1 MTGLTRA
8 GWLMSAAAAGALLGS
23 ILHTHYAGPVPFAI
37 LLGVAVL
44 SFVRADW
51 ALPAVAALIPIA
63 WYSATQAW
71 NPQIVWAEAV
81 ACAAI
86 VGLGLDACRTRTAVP
101 RALAVPA
108 AVFGAIVLASL
119 AAGLSVLQLREGPA
133 FWDRIGTTIGRSYF
147 VDRSLTAVHAGL
159 LLLEGTLL
167 FAHAARLG
175 TQPGILRR
183 VAAGTA
189 LGSAAA
195 AICTLDRLTEAAARR
210 PPFLPS
216 LVDLSG
222 QLRWNVHYT
231 DYNAAGSFYALAV
244 LVAAALAVSAAG
256 ARRAL
261 WTALWAAAAVLGG
274 AALWLTSSRI
284 ALIAVPAA
292 AAGAWILPHAIR
304 GRRQAAIAGI
314 ATIGVCAALVLLA
327 VVLPQR
333 GSQKSSL
340 LAADIRVGLIE
351 TAAQMIRSHPAYG
364 IGLGEFQRRSGEFS
378 SPELI
383 AKFPA
388 AVNENAHNNL
398 LQITAETGLMGGL
411 AFAWTIAAALLGAG
425 WRATMARDRFLLLVF
440 AGLVA
445 FALTALAGH
454 PLLVPEASF
463 AFWIVAGAAG
473 GAAFGDRP
481 AAARTWRPVSALA
494 ALLAIVVLTAP
505 LRVRAAGRDANLE
518 HVGFGV
524 SAWHYSPDGI
534 RYREA
539 TGHATLFVPAGP
551 YKFSISL
558 HTGAT
563 TALEVTIDGRV
574 ADVHTLVPGRWND
587 IVIAG
592 GAASGDGRFRR
603 MDLRTVSDDR
613 AVFWITKNEPVL
625 PR

>member
-1 MTGLTRA
+1 MTALTRA
-8 GWLMSAAAAGALLGS
+8 GWLVSAAGAGALLGS

-51 ALPAVAALIPIA
+51 ALPAVAGLIPIA
-63 WYSATQAW
+63 WYCATQAW

-86 VGLGLDACRTRTAVP
+86 AGLGLDACRSRTAVP
-101 RALAVPA
+101 RALAAPA

-119 AAGLSVLQLREGPA
+119 IAGLSVLQLREGPA
-133 FWDRIGTTIGRSYF
+133 FWGGIAATIGSSYF

-167 FAHAARLG
+167 FAHSARLG
-175 TQPGILRR
+175 RQPGVLRR

-195 AICTLDRLTEAAARR
+195 ALCTLDRLAEAAARR
-210 PPFLPS
+210 PPFWAS

-231 DYNAAGSFYALAV
+231 DYNAAGSYYALAV
-244 LVAAALAVSAAG
+244 LVAAALAVSSAG
-256 ARRAL
+256 ARRAI
-261 WTALWAAAAVLGG
+261 WTAIWTTAAVLAGL
-274 AALWLTSSRI
+274 ALWLTSSRI
-284 ALIAVPAA
+284 ALLALPAA
-292 AAGAWILPHAIR
+292 AAGAWILPRAIR
-304 GRRQAAIAGI
+304 GRRQAAIA
-314 ATIGVCAALVLLA
+314 AVAALGVCAGLVVLA

-340 LAADIRVGLIE
+340 LAADIRVGLAA

-388 AVNENAHNNL
+388 AVNENAHNNA
-398 LQITAETGLMGGL
+398 LQITAETGIAGGL
-411 AFAWTIAAALLGAG
+411 AFAWTVAAALLGAG
-425 WRATMARDRFLLLVF
+425 WRATMERDRFLLLVF

-481 AAARTWRPVSALA
+481 AGTGSWRPSLALA
-494 ALLAIVVLTAP
+494 ALLAIVVLTIP
-505 LRVRAAGRDANLE
+505 LRVRAAGREANLE
-518 HVGFGV
+518 HVGIGV
-524 SAWHYSPDGI
+524 SAWHVSPDGI

-539 TGHATLFVPAGP
+539 AGHATLFVPASA
-551 YKFSISL
+551 YKFSVSL
-558 HTGAT
+558 HGEAVTP
-563 TALEVTIDGRV
+563 LEVAIDGRA
-574 ADVHTLVPGRWND
+574 ADVRMLVPGRWND

-592 GAASGDGRFRR
+592 RTSPGDARFRR
-603 MDLRTVSDDR
+603 MDLRTVGDDR